1 MNPNASTEHVRATFH
16 LVLVSDT
23 PDSEGRGGLPAE
35 WACWGEPI
43 RSPDAAQSAFSAAVA
58 GCGRPVVALAEVD
71 FTDVPSLGHRAVRVA
86 RVAAW
91 HGPLGL
97 VPGISPGGRCWDSM
111 EAVAFDVIVRHL
123 GTRST

>member
-1 MNPNASTEHVRATFH
+1 MANEQPRTTFH
-16 LVLVSDT
+16 MVLVSDT
-23 PDSEGRGGLPAE
+23 PDVEGRSGLPAE

-43 RSPDAAQSAFSAAVA
+43 RSPDAAQAAFAAAVA
-58 GCGRPVVALAEVD
+58 GCGHQVVALAEVD

-97 VPGISPGGRCWDSM
+97 MPGAGSYG
-111 EAVAFDVIVRHL
+111 
-123 GTRST
+123 